1 MNGNVAADRQVL
13 LAAQQR
19 GRLAQ
24 LRAYVQLSGP
34 GWLQSAI
41 TLGGGSLASSLFLG
55 VLAGFSML
63 WVQPLAMLLGIIM
76 LSAIG
81 YVTLATGEK
90 PFQAIN
96 RHVNPVLGWSWAL
109 ASLVASMVWCLPQY
123 ALATAVLQQNL
134 LPDWLGSGSALGD
147 LPGKVVI
154 VGTILVLTTLVTW
167 SYDSGSW
174 GIRMYELVL
183 KLVVAAI
190 VVCFVAVVI
199 RLALAEHGLDWGQLL
214 AGFVPDLSLLYQ
226 PAPGFAPLLEQ
237 VAADVRPFWQQQIV
251 AEQQDVLISAAATA
265 VGINMTFLLPY
276 SLLKRQWTREFQ
288 GLLLFD
294 LATGMFIPFTLAISC
309 VVIAAAT
316 QFHPGLAPATTA
328 AQARALTASEQQAL
342 DRTADAKRIYLE
354 AKDYNPQFPYHLDF
368 QGNLIVPAGELT
380 AAERELALALVPKQ
394 SVDLSRALEPLVGR
408 FFGDT
413 LFGLGVLGMTLS
425 TITLLMLISGL
436 VITEMLNLPTSGWA
450 YRLATLA
457 AATGAL
463 GPFLWGDYGFY
474 VAVPTSVF
482 NSTLL
487 PIAYIT
493 FFILMNQRRLLGAA
507 MPRGGRRLL
516 WNVLMALAA
525 GIATS
530 ASLWVI
536 WHNVGW
542 PGIAFA
548 GGLLLLALIVQA
560 LHRPAEKDFARQETQ
575 MAGPSS

>member
-1 MNGNVAADRQVL
+1 MNGNVEADRQL
-13 LAAQQR
+13 LAAAQQR

-24 LRAYVQLSGP
+24 LGAYVRLSGP

-63 WVQPLAMLLGIIM
+63 WVQPLAMILGIIM

-81 YVTLATGEK
+81 KVTLATGEK

-109 ASLVASMVWCLPQY
+109 ASLIASMVWCLPQY

-134 LPDWLGSGSALGD
+134 LPEVLGSSSALGD
-147 LPGKVVI
+147 MPGKVVI

-183 KLVVAAI
+183 KLIVAAI
-190 VVCFVAVVI
+190 VVCFVAVVV
-199 RLALAEHGLDWGQLL
+199 RLALAEHGLDWSRLL
-214 AGFVPDLSLLYQ
+214 AGFVPDLSLTYQ
-226 PAPGFAPLLEQ
+226 PAAGFAPLLKQ
-237 VAADVRPFWQQQIV
+237 VPADLRPFWEEQLV
-251 AEQQDVLISAAATA
+251 AEQQSVLISAAATA

-276 SLLKRQWTREFQ
+276 SLLKRRWTREFQ
-288 GLLLFD
+288 GLLVFD
-294 LATGMFIPFTLAISC
+294 LATGMFIPFTLATSC

-316 QFHPGLAPATTA
+316 QFHPGLAATA
-328 AQARALTASEQQAL
+328 AQTRSLSATEQKALVRAAN
-342 DRTADAKRIYLE
+342 AKRSYLE
-354 AKDYNPQFPYHLDF
+354 AKDYNPQFPYHLDL
-368 QGNLIVPAGELT
+368 QGNLLMPQGELT
-380 AAERELALALVPKQ
+380 AAEQELALALVPKQ
-394 SVDLSRALEPLVGR
+394 AFDLSRALEPLTGR
-408 FFGDT
+408 FFADI

-436 VITEMLNLPTSGWA
+436 VITEMLHLPTTGWP
-450 YRLATLA
+450 YRLGTLA

-493 FFILMNQRRLLGAA
+493 FFILMNQRRLLGDAL
-507 MPRGGRRLL
+507 PRGGWRVL
-516 WNVLMALAA
+516 WNFLMALAA
-525 GIATS
+525 GIATA

-536 WHNVGW
+536 WQNVGW
-542 PGIAFA
+542 PGLGFA
-548 GGLLLLALIVQA
+548 AGLLLLTLVVQA
-560 LHRPAEKDFARQETQ
+560 LRKPEQKDLSEKQTPAL
-575 MAGPSS
+575 GSSSQL